1 MIDFFDGEYAF
12 LSNFYNAFCIFEGK
26 FYPTVEHAF
35 QAAKSLDLAER
46 DWIAAAGTPGLA
58 KRLGRR
64 VNLRPDW
71 EKVKSDVMEE
81 CLRSKFADPIL
92 KQKLFATGDE
102 ELVEGNYWC
111 DNIWGDC
118 HCLKCRD
125 RIGQNNLG
133 KLLMKLRE
141 EIKKEETT

>member
-12 LSNFYNAFCIFEGK
+12 LSNFYNASCIFEGK

-35 QAAKSLDLAER
+35 QAAKSLDHAER

-71 EKVKSDVMEE
+71 EKIKSDVMEE
-81 CLRSKFADPIL
+81 CLHSKFTDPTL
-92 KQKLFATGDE
+92 KQKLLATGDE
-102 ELVEGNYWC
+102 ELVEGNYWH
-111 DNIWGDC
+111 DNCWGNC
-118 HCLKCRD
+118 TCEQCANKPGENR
-125 RIGQNNLG
+125 LG
-133 KLLMKLRE
+133 KLLMEIRKELRQA
-141 EIKKEETT
+141 